1 MKPMFKATLL
11 FLALLSSATLCAQK
25 QWTLAECIQYARENN
40 LNVKQQALSIS
51 QVENQLEQSK
61 WDLAPNVSA
70 STGYNFSWGRSV
82 NQQDLTIIEN
92 KLSQSGS
99 LSLSA
104 GVTLFNGL
112 QKVNTIKRNQTQL
125 EISEQEVEKLKNDI
139 SINIA
144 RFFLQVIL
152 AEEILEAAH
161 LSHQSVSEQV
171 ERTRKLVDAG
181 NLAHS
186 NLLEIEA
193 QMAAEQ
199 VQVVNA
205 ENGLRTAQ
213 LDLMQA
219 LDLSMETDFKIFHP
233 QVSIQEKAFS
243 GADVDQLYTQS
254 QDLPQIVMAGHAV
267 QLREYQLAIA
277 KGQRYPSLSLSAG
290 LGTNYNPDLPDSFFQ
305 QLDDRRNPY
314 VGLSLRI
321 PIFSNLAIT
330 TNIRNAKLTVEMS
343 QIERRNHQQIL
354 YKEIQQAN
362 NNAISCFQR
371 FQATEQNIKA
381 MQESFRYVQQRFDLG
396 MLNGTDYTV
405 AKNNLF
411 RAQSDN
417 LQAKYQYVFQLKILD
432 FYKGIP
438 ITL

>member
-1 MKPMFKATLL
+1 MKHFFQAGLL
-11 FLALLSSATLCAQK
+11 FFALLSSATLCAQK

-40 LNVKQQALSIS
+40 LSVKQQTLNIS
-51 QVENQLEQSK
+51 QVQNQLEQSK
-61 WDLAPNVSA
+61 WALAPSLSA
-70 STGYNFSWGRSV
+70 SSGYNFSWGRSV

-92 KLSQSGS
+92 QLSQSGS
-99 LSLSA
+99 FSLGAS
-104 GVTLFNGL
+104 VTLFDGL
-112 QKVNTIKRNQTQL
+112 QNTNTIKRNQTQL
-125 EISEQEVEKLKNDI
+125 EISEQEVELLKNDL
-139 SINIA
+139 SLNIA
-144 RFFLQVIL
+144 QYFLQVIL
-152 AEEILEAAH
+152 AKEMLETAR

-186 NLLEIEA
+186 NLLELEA
-193 QMAAEQ
+193 QLAAEQ
-199 VQVVNA
+199 VQIINA
-205 ENGLRTAQ
+205 ENNLRTTQ

-219 LDLSMETDFKIFHP
+219 LDLSTETDFQIAHP
-233 QVSIQEKAFS
+233 QISIEEKVFS
-243 GADVDQLYTQS
+243 GADVDRLYTQS
-254 QDLPQIVMAGHAV
+254 QSLPQIIVATHTV

-290 LGTNYNPDLPDSFFQ
+290 VGTNYNPDLAESFFH
-305 QLDDRRNPY
+305 QLDNRRSPY
-314 VGLSLRI
+314 VGFSLRI
-321 PIFSNLAIT
+321 PIFSNMSIK
-330 TNIRNAKLTVEMS
+330 TNISNAKLAVNMS
-343 QIERRNHQQIL
+343 QIEMKNRQQVL
-354 YKEIQQAN
+354 YKQIQQAN
-362 NNAISCFQR
+362 NNAISSFQR
-371 FQATEQNIKA
+371 YQATEQNVKA
-381 MQESFRYVQQRFDLG
+381 IQESFRYVQQRFDLG